1 MSLYI
6 GLDLGGTN
14 LKYAVGDEK
23 GNIIIKKIRPSLAQ
37 ESQKK
42 VFENIFSAITEL
54 KQEAAAEIKGIGFGT
69 PGSVHFKKG
78 QLIASTPNIR
88 DWTDAPIKKT
98 IEEKFNIPVWVDN
111 DANIMTLAEARI
123 GAAKGYSSVVC
134 LTIGTGIGG
143 GIIIDNQLYR
153 GANFA
158 AAEVGH
164 TIVEKDGKPCNC
176 GNLGCLEAYTSAPAM
191 IKRYRQ
197 KLKRIGLMYNEEQ
210 LTTEFIFQKAKF
222 AEDFAKE
229 AINETCE
236 YLGTGIAS
244 VVNVINPQIVVIGG
258 GVADAG
264 EEFIKKVET
273 AVQQNALKPNSQNL
287 KVIKAQLGN
296 DAGVVGA
303 ILLAVEN

>member
-14 LKYAVGDEK
+14 LKYAVGDEN

-42 VFENIFSAITEL
+42 VFDNIFNAITEL
-54 KQEAAAEIKGIGFGT
+54 IQETAAEIKGIGFGT
-69 PGSVHFKKG
+69 PGSVDFKKG
-78 QLIASTPNIR
+78 QLIAGTPNIKN
-88 DWTDAPIKKT
+88 WTDAPIKKT

-111 DANIMTLAEARI
+111 DANIMTLAEVRI
-123 GAAKGYSSVVC
+123 GAAKGYSHVVC
-134 LTIGTGIGG
+134 FTIGTGIGG

-164 TIVEKDGKPCNC
+164 TIVEKGGKPCKC

-191 IKRYRQ
+191 INRYRR
-197 KLKRIGLMYNEEQ
+197 KLKRIGLMFNEEQ

-222 AEDFAKE
+222 AEDFAIE
-229 AINETCE
+229 TINETCD

-264 EEFIKKVET
+264 EQFIKKVET
-273 AVQQNALKPNSQNL
+273 VVQQNAMKPNSQNL
-287 KVIKAQLGN
+287 KVVKAQLGN
-296 DAGVVGA
+296 DAGVAGA